1 MSHLFRA
8 LPLALLAMAGPAAAQ
23 SAEGDYAYEGTV
35 TAAPGSDETGAAP
48 QGGVPGQLNADGVY
62 TIISGDTLWDLS
74 QQFLNNPWYWP
85 KIWADNPYVDNPHWI
100 YPGNQLRIRFN
111 ADGLP
116 AEVTVEQPQ
125 EEEDPLAARPTE
137 VPAFSTGSL
146 HRTDTLGQASD
157 LVSIAGRGQISLMAP
172 GELRA
177 RVSSIVT
184 SRELAEMGLVDS
196 SFEQKELLSTF
207 DRVYLR
213 FNDGK
218 RPKIGDKF
226 SLFRT
231 SGEIVHPVTG
241 DSWGYQT
248 KIMGTLQIVA
258 MEKDLAVGEI
268 GDVTDYIVR
277 GDRVGPAA
285 ALDKVVSPAPNT
297 RDVSAVVLTTEIP
310 NQQEI
315 GESHVVFLDK
325 GAKAGVAEGN
335 TFTIIHAGDGLQRL
349 TLGAARRNIDAEMPR
364 EPVATLVV
372 FDVRDDASAAV
383 VVKSLREVKVGDR
396 AEMLALPQLPAAG
409 GDL

>member
-8 LPLALLAMAGPAAAQ
+8 VPLALLAMAGPVAAQ
-23 SAEGDYAYEGTV
+23 SVDGDFAPEGTV
-35 TAAPGSDETGAAP
+35 MAAPGPDETGAAP

-62 TIISGDTLWDLS
+62 TITSGDTLWDLS

-116 AEVTVEQPQ
+116 AEVTVEQPV
-125 EEEDPLAARPTE
+125 EEDPLAARPTE
-137 VPAFSTGSL
+137 VPAFSTGSM

-184 SRELAEMGLVDS
+184 SRELAETGVVDS

-218 RPKIGDKF
+218 RPRVGDKF

-231 SGEIVHPVTG
+231 SEEVIHPVTG
-241 DSWGYQT
+241 DSWGFQT

-258 MEKDLAVGEI
+258 LEKDVAVGEI

-285 ALDKVVSPAPNT
+285 ALDKLVSPVPNS
-297 RDVSAVVLTTEIP
+297 RNVSAIVLTTEIP
-310 NQQEI
+310 QQQEI

-325 GAKAGVAEGN
+325 GSKAGVAEGN
-335 TFTIIHAGDGLQRL
+335 TFTIVHAGDGLQRL
-349 TLGAARRNIDAEMPR
+349 TLGDGHRKVDAEMPR

-372 FDVRDDASAAV
+372 FDVREDASAAM
-383 VVKSLREVKVGDR
+383 VVKSLREVKVGDQ
-396 AEMLALPQLPAAG
+396 AEMRALPHLSAAG
-409 GDL
+409 GER